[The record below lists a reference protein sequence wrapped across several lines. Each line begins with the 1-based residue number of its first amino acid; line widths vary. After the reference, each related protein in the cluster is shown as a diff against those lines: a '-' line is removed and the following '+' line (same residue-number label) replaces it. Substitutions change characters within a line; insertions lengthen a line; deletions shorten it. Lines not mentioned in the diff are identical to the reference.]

1 MRKDQNAWSDEEK
14 AYLRKHWAEKTR
26 YEIAAVLVGKT
37 PNAVMCKAYVLGL
50 KKRKY
55 KAVPEIKY
63 GAPHEDDHLPA
74 RQTPRIT
81 VVQHAAGTITTHRML
96 SLIHI

>member
-1 MRKDQNAWSDEEK
+1 MRKDQTAWSDEEK

-37 PNAVMCKAYVLGL
+37 PNAVMCKAYDLGL

-63 GAPHEDDHLPA
+63 GAPHKDDHLPA
-74 RQTPRIT
+74 RQTPHIT
-81 VVQHAAGTITTHRML
+81 VVKHAAGTITTHRMAG
-96 SLIHI
+96 

>member
-1 MRKDQNAWSDEEK
+1 MSKNQTRWSDKEK

-37 PNAVMCKAYVLGL
+37 PNAVMCKAYAMGL

-74 RQTPRIT
+74 RKAPHIT
-81 VVQHAAGTITTHRML
+81 VVKHAAGTITTHRMAG
-96 SLIHI
+96 

>member
-1 MRKDQNAWSDEEK
+1 MRKDQTAWSDEEK

-37 PNAVMCKAYVLGL
+37 PNAVMCKAYALGL
-50 KKRKY
+50 KKRKF

-74 RQTPRIT
+74 RKAPHIT
-81 VVQHAAGTITTHRML
+81 VVKHAAGTITTHRMAG
-96 SLIHI
+96 

>member
-1 MRKDQNAWSDEEK
+1 MSKNQTRWSDEEK
-14 AYLRKHWAEKTR
+14 AYVRKHWAFKTQ

-37 PNAVMCKAYVLGL
+37 PNAVMCKAYALGL
-50 KKRKY
+50 KKRKF

-63 GAPHEDDHLPA
+63 GAPHEYDHLPA

-81 VVQHAAGTITTHRML
+81 VVKHAAGTITTHRMAG
-96 SLIHI
+96 